1 MWVLCFCLECNTSL
15 SKPIVA
21 SLILV
26 LQTTQKDSIYGMG
39 LNDAYT
45 DGVSVVGEDHTHH
58 GQAVLK
64 GSIWEGVEVTRETF
78 FKRNLLGLI
87 SVPEGTEHQYCHLPQ
102 CPFKV
107 GTPGLSTKRC
117 RADTILQP
125 LGKPRTRRTYPPG
138 PKTLP
143 HNLHSINP

>member
-26 LQTTQKDSIYGMG
+26 LQTTQKDFIYGMG

-58 GQAVLK
+58 GQAVRKAVFRRVLRLPERR
-64 GSIWEGVEVTRETF
+64 SLSVTCLA
-78 FKRNLLGLI
+78 KSLCPKALN
-87 SVPEGTEHQYCHLPQ
+87 SV
-102 CPFKV
+102 
-107 GTPGLSTKRC
+107 
-117 RADTILQP
+117 
-125 LGKPRTRRTYPPG
+125 
-138 PKTLP
+138 
-143 HNLHSINP
+143 